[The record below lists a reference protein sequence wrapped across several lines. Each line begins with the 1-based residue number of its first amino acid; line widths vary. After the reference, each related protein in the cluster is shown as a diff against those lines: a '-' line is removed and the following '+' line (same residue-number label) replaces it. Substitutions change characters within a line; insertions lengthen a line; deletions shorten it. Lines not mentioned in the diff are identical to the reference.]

1 MTENTD
7 HRAAAVTLWELLIA
21 LDAAAA
27 DVYDDGSPYRAGIR
41 EGLERAA
48 VLVRDRLA
56 HAVETEGRKA

>member
-1 MTENTD
+1 MSENAD

-27 DVYDDGSPYRAGIR
+27 DVWQDGSPWQAGVR

-48 VLVRDRLA
+48 VLVRGRLA
-56 HAVETEGRKA
+56 HTLETEGR